1 MRIEGSASEVC
12 GWVLGIESGGMR
24 CAGFGGEGV
33 VIVFLQIFIYFHLNI
48 IFINFHYKLIVF
60 NRLVLFSLLF
70 FFVLFLVLLTMIH
83 PYFFLF
89 GFLICLFFFFL
100 NTGFYR
106 STNSL
111 FLVNDY
117 VVSSSESIST

>member
-70 FFVLFLVLLTMIH
+70 FCPLFGTLDNDSYLFLFIW
-83 PYFFLF
+83 FFNLF
-89 GFLICLFFFFL
+89 ILFFL
-100 NTGFYR
+100 NTVFIR

-111 FLVNDY
+111 FLVDDY